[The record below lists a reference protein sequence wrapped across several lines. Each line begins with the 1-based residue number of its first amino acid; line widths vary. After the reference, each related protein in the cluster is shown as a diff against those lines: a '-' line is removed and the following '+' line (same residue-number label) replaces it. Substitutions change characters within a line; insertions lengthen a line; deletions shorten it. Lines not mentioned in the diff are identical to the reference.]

1 MMIAF
6 HCLIITIAQMLLVL
20 ELLDQGDLRMH
31 LLEEGSKEPL
41 TLNDHILLSY
51 CRHIANGMQYL
62 SSKKFIHRDL
72 AARNILIGSS
82 GKCKVGHGMCVSSMY
97 IYLQIFKV

>member
-1 MMIAF
+1 
-6 HCLIITIAQMLLVL
+6 MLLVL

-41 TLNDHILLSY
+41 TLSDHILLSY

-62 SSKKFIHRDL
+62 TSKKFVHRDL
-72 AARNILIGSS
+72 AARNILMGSC
-82 GKCKVGHGMCVSSMY
+82 GKCKVGHGMCISSVY
-97 IYLQIFKV
+97 ISLQILKV